1 MWKPIRPARD
11 VGCGLILLL
20 AVLPGCRS
28 TQVKPVDIFPEDN
41 CALCRMAVSN
51 PAFASEI
58 ITADG
63 DALKF
68 DDLSCLEEYRAAHPD
83 LRIAAVFVKDYDSK
97 TWLPE
102 AQGVIVETGL
112 DTPMGSG
119 KVAVRDSA
127 RAHALVSQ
135 FPPHSAN

>member
-1 MWKPIRPARD
+1 MWKRTRPSRD
-11 VGCGLILLL
+11 VACGLILLI
-20 AVLPGCRS
+20 VLVTGCQ
-28 TQVKPVDIFPEDN
+28 TTHVKPVDIFPEDN

-68 DDLSCLEEYRAAHPD
+68 DDLSCLEEYCAAHRD
-83 LRIAAVFVKDYDSK
+83 LRVAAIFVKDYDSK
-97 TWLPE
+97 TWLPKD
-102 AQGVIVETGL
+102 QSIIVETGL

-127 RAHALVSQ
+127 RARALVTQ
-135 FPPHSAN
+135 FAPHSAN